1 MIFFDRLKYND
12 CMHAVVWRKSI
23 ITFRTPLTEQKEI
36 AAHIEAKL
44 QTIAQLESQI
54 ATRETTTKQLMQSI
68 LKTAFEEK

>member
-68 LKTAFEEK
+68 LKDAFEEK